1 MDAAPLDQVA
11 QELGISR
18 DTVYRLI
25 KRHGLST
32 YRQVG
37 DRRTW
42 IDRDEIRPLIGLRRK
57 QTSSDGAGGSV
68 APRARAKRRARATGA

>member
-42 IDRDEIRPLIGLRRK
+42 IDRDEIRPLVGLQRK
-57 QTSSDGAGGSV
+57 QASSDGAGSSL
-68 APRARAKRRARATGA
+68 PAKPTPTRRARAPRT